1 MKKTKE
7 GRKKEEEEPGK
18 EANEEARRW
27 GVPRGG
33 LNPRQ
38 FDNKPHLVMTLSD
51 CVFTQSACTVCVC
64 ACLYVQPTYVLSLSL
79 LPPSLLLSTSP
90 ATFSSSS
97 LSSPPFPPLPACQM
111 SGAVASE

>member
-18 EANEEARRW
+18 EANEEAWRW

-64 ACLYVQPTYVLSLSL
+64 ACLHVQPTYVLMCSLYLSCP
-79 LPPSLLLSTSP
+79 PPSFSLPLL
-90 ATFSSSS
+90 
-97 LSSPPFPPLPACQM
+97 PPFPPPPCPPLPSLPSQP
-111 SGAVASE
+111 VR